1 MNAAVARG
9 SQCCQIGREIWPNL
23 ATLEAAPTFVSSL
36 ATSQALIRGV
46 TVASLSLSVCSS
58 SLCGANR
65 QRYEHGNKPADEQLS
80 TLSGASCWPGPG
92 PARWQPSSR
101 CRFLPSF
108 LACFLPSF
116 LPSLLPRTQAEATVE
131 ISTHGL
137 LVSVEP
143 LLSSWFLPCLPSF
156 HSAQKWQL
164 LPAEEVRV
172 QSNP

>member
-65 QRYEHGNKPADEQLS
+65 QRYEHGNRAALYLEWSLLLARSWSSPLAAIKPLP
-80 TLSGASCWPGPG
+80 L
-92 PARWQPSSR
+92 PS
-101 CRFLPSF
+101 FLPSF